1 MLYLKMPEL
10 HIGVSV
16 LEHGHCFPAMT
27 LGSIDLYS
35 LYDSES
41 TRLQV
46 TGHSGEVIIYNMFV
60 PAIHCPT
67 FGGDKTAGRV
77 LEHSKPGI
85 SGWNSSFPLYPS

>member
-1 MLYLKMPEL
+1 MLFSS
-10 HIGVSV
+10 HD
-16 LEHGHCFPAMT
+16 
-27 LGSIDLYS
+27 LGSIDLYN

-60 PAIHCPT
+60 SASHCPT

-85 SGWNSSFPLYPS
+85 SGWNISFHYIPRNLNLSRGGG

>member
-10 HIGVSV
+10 HTGVNV
-16 LEHGHCFPAMT
+16 LEQECCFPAMT
-27 LGSIDLYS
+27 LGSIDLYN

-60 PAIHCPT
+60 SAIATALPLEVIKLQ
-67 FGGDKTAGRV
+67 GG
-77 LEHSKPGI
+77 
-85 SGWNSSFPLYPS
+85 F